1 MDCFNYEIFY
11 VCLMVNPKQTFLV
24 ESQTNTKKGNRA
36 YQHGKPPT
44 TNTEITRGEKRN
56 SGDIKESESN

>member
-1 MDCFNYEIFY
+1 
-11 VCLMVNPKQTFLV
+11 MVNPKQTFLV